1 MKFDADLSAV
11 DAGTWREYD
20 DSKFLIA
27 HISNLKF
34 QRALARLQQPHKRKL
49 QEGTLDPKINQQ
61 IVCQAMAEGVLLNW
75 RDMTTVDGSEVEYSQ
90 ENAAKLLQRDPAFR
104 DWVTDVST
112 NMANFRAEE
121 VKELGEG

>member
-75 RDMTTVDGSEVEYSQ
+75 RDMTTVDGSEVAYSQ

>member
-11 DAGTWREYD
+11 DSGTWREYD
-20 DSKFLIA
+20 DSEFLIA

-49 QEGTLDPKINQQ
+49 QEGTLDPKVNQQ

-75 RDMTTVDGSEVEYSQ
+75 RNVTTRDGSEVPYSS
-90 ENAAKLLQRDPAFR
+90 EHAAKLLQRDPAFR